1 VAILTQYFFD
11 LLSVPFIGTLIKNIL
26 GRIVF
31 KHDIYVNISG
41 LKIYTNTIDR
51 LLAALL
57 WKFLSLEAFETEVL
71 HKTIRPGMTV
81 VDIGANIGYYTLLMG
96 KMVGPYGVVHAFEP
110 EPNNFRL
117 LTKNIAVN
125 KIKNIIPV
133 QKAVA
138 DRTGWVELYICREH
152 RGDHRIFKCND
163 DRPSIRIM
171 QTSIDDYFNENSRP
185 DLVKMDV
192 QGSEHLVVA
201 GLKKIAAAN
210 QHLVMVVEFSPK
222 LIRECGGNPEIFLE
236 ELNLLGFT
244 TYLIDEKHKQL
255 KTIENKELLALCPG
269 ARYENIYLIR
279 N

>member
-1 VAILTQYFFD
+1 MHSLIQYFFD
-11 LLSVPFIGTLIKNIL
+11 LLSVPFIRTIIKNIL

-31 KHDIYVNISG
+31 KRDIYINIKG

-57 WKFLSLEAFETEVL
+57 WKFSSLESFETQVL

-125 KIKNIIPV
+125 KMQNIIPI

-138 DRTGWVELYICREH
+138 DRTGSVDLYFCREH

-171 QTSIDDYFNENSRP
+171 QTSLDDYFNENSRL
-185 DLVKMDV
+185 DLIKMDV
-192 QGSEHLVVA
+192 QGAEHLVIE
-201 GLKKIAAAN
+201 GLKKLAAVN
-210 QHLVMVVEFSPK
+210 QDIVLVAEFSPE
-222 LIRECGGNPEIFLE
+222 LIRECGGNPEKFLE
-236 ELNLLGFT
+236 DLIGLGFT
-244 TYLIDEKHKQL
+244 VRLIDENHKQL
-255 KTIENKELLALCPG
+255 KKIENKELIALCPG
-269 ARYENIYLIR
+269 DRYENIYLTR